1 VIGWER
7 LCAAMDRG
15 LPGRKWTPADD
26 RAVRRLVDEHRDR
39 RSIDNFAR
47 TRLALANA
55 TSAPR
60 CVP

>member
-1 VIGWER
+1 MTGWER

-15 LPGRKWTPADD
+15 LPSRKWSPADD

-55 TSAPR
+55 TNAPWSAP
-60 CVP
+60 